1 MIETFSYMFVNHSPS
16 SKVPKFMNPKTVMHC
31 AARIIGVPIQKM
43 PGPRGIKKFESVTV
57 ILVEH
62 MYFPVAG
69 SRNLPPWP
77 MDFSN

>member
-57 ILVEH
+57 PTNGRPGADTTLSW
-62 MYFPVAG
+62 
-69 SRNLPPWP
+69 SR
-77 MDFSN
+77 DGG

>member
-57 ILVEH
+57 ILVENIWIL
-62 MYFPVAG
+62 G
-69 SRNLPPWP
+69 TL
-77 MDFSN
+77 